1 MSPFLFRRI
10 AAGIVWCLLILSL
23 LFSVRASVFAARAY
37 NTLAVKAYTPD
48 EASLRESVAET
59 ARQFAVEWATWLGDP
74 DEYAKRLSAFLSDP
88 SAAPLPRG
96 VQRAVA
102 ASAVSTRQDGPDVW
116 RVDVVVH
123 VERLVKL
130 PQTNAYSV
138 PPALR
143 AADTSASEPQPQAAQ
158 GQPQQQAEVSVWRA
172 AVIQV
177 EIPVR
182 TAGGKA
188 AVAGLPAIIPV
199 SRGQGKAAAPTG
211 FGDSPPD
218 NLAAFVNQFLDLY
231 YSGGNVQNFV
241 ADGSGVSPLGG
252 WKLQNVDQ
260 VQVDNKNNPTKAL
273 VECEVTAPGTQ
284 AVKQR
289 IVLDLT
295 VFGGR
300 FLVKGLKAAM
310 ELGQ

>member
-1 MSPFLFRRI
+1 MPSVLFRRI
-10 AAGIVWCLLILSL
+10 AAGVVWCLIILSL

-48 EASLRESVAET
+48 EAALRESVAET

-74 DEYAKRLSAFLSDP
+74 DEYAKRLAAFISDP
-88 SAAPLPRG
+88 SAAPLPQG

-102 ASAVSTRQDGPDVW
+102 ASAVSTRQESPDVW
-116 RVDVVVH
+116 HVNVVLH

-130 PQTNAYSV
+130 PQADAYSV

-143 AADTSASEPQPQAAQ
+143 AVDAFAQTSQPQTAQ
-158 GQPQQQAEVSVWRA
+158 GSPQQAEVSVWRA
-172 AVIQV
+172 AVMQV

-199 SRGQGKAAAPTG
+199 SRGQGKAAAPQG
-211 FGDSPPD
+211 FGDSAPD
-218 NLAAFVNQFLDLY
+218 NLAAFVGQFLDLY

-241 ADGSGVSPLGG
+241 ADGSGVVPLGG
-252 WKLQNVDQ
+252 WKLQSVGQVRVDSR
-260 VQVDNKNNPTKAL
+260 DNPSKAL
-273 VECEVTAPGTQ
+273 VECEVSAPGVT

-289 IVLDLT
+289 LVLDLA
-295 VFGGR
+295 VSGGR
-300 FLVKGLKAAM
+300 FLVKGMRAA
-310 ELGQ
+310 GQ

>member
-1 MSPFLFRRI
+1 MPSILLRRI
-10 AAGIVWCLLILSL
+10 AAGVVWCLLILSL

-37 NTLAVKAYTPD
+37 NTLAAKAYTPD

-88 SAAPLPRG
+88 SAAPLPQG

-116 RVDVVVH
+116 RVDVVIH

-130 PQTNAYSV
+130 PQADAYSV

-143 AADTSASEPQPQAAQ
+143 VAEIYAQTPQPQAAQ
-158 GQPQQQAEVSVWRA
+158 GQQQAEVSVWRA
-172 AVIQV
+172 AVMQV

-188 AVAGLPAIIPV
+188 AIAGLPAIIPV

-211 FGDSPPD
+211 FSDTAPD
-218 NLAAFVNQFLDLY
+218 NLVAFVNQFLDLY

-284 AVKQR
+284 ALKQR

-295 VFGGR
+295 VSGGR

-310 ELGQ
+310 GQ

>member
-1 MSPFLFRRI
+1 MPPFLFRRI

-37 NTLAVKAYTPD
+37 NTLAAKAYTPD

-59 ARQFAVEWATWLGDP
+59 ARQFAVEWATWMGDP

-88 SAAPLPRG
+88 SAAPLPQG

-102 ASAVSTRQDGPDVW
+102 ASAVSVRQESPDAW
-116 RVDVVVH
+116 RVNVVLH

-130 PQTNAYSV
+130 PQADAYNV

-143 AADTSASEPQPQAAQ
+143 AAEAPASAPQPQAAQ
-158 GQPQQQAEVSVWRA
+158 GQPQQQSEVSVWRA
-172 AVIQV
+172 AVMQV

-182 TAGGKA
+182 TTEGRA
-188 AVAGLPAIIPV
+188 AVAGLPAVVPLA
-199 SRGQGKAAAPTG
+199 RGQGKASAPQG
-211 FGDSPPD
+211 FGDAAPD

-252 WKLQNVDQ
+252 WKLQSVGQVRVDSR
-260 VQVDNKNNPTKAL
+260 DNPSKAL
-273 VECEVTAPGTQ
+273 VECEVLAPGVT

-289 IVLDLT
+289 LVLDLA
-295 VFGGR
+295 VSGGR
-300 FLVKGLKAAM
+300 FLVKGIKAAM
-310 ELGQ
+310 GQ